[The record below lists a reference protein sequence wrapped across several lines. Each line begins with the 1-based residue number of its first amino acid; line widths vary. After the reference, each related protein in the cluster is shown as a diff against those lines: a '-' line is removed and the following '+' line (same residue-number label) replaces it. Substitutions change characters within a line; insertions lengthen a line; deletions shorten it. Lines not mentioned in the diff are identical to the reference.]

1 MSVPE
6 KAQKSDRKVKTA
18 KTKKRDGASK
28 SKSQRRRSE
37 SAKRDEGYKSS
48 RGAVLRKEFQE
59 FRKGV
64 EKSRASVP

>member
-18 KTKKRDGASK
+18 KAKKRDGASK

-37 SAKRDEGYKSS
+37 SAKRDEGY
-48 RGAVLRKEFQE
+48 
-59 FRKGV
+59 
-64 EKSRASVP
+64 